1 MTDLAGVFL
10 DEVSRTSQLPVVRR
24 LHQMRLSARCGC
36 QQDAPVRKMRLPA
49 KACLQPSKFGGK
61 ARLQFKRK
69 IMDLVHL
76 EGAFGLEKNI
86 VQPDVHPPLQTHLP
100 MTPTSKWLQG
110 YRKLSCK

>member
-1 MTDLAGVFL
+1 
-10 DEVSRTSQLPVVRR
+10 
-24 LHQMRLSARCGC
+24 
-36 QQDAPVRKMRLPA
+36 
-49 KACLQPSKFGGK
+49 
-61 ARLQFKRK
+61 
-69 IMDLVHL
+69 MDLVHL